1 VKLRVSPIVET
12 LGGSIARHANGY
24 AQYYH
29 KKLYSLHLFFCF
41 HHLSELF
48 FSEFFM
54 AVPSAALWQ
63 KNFYPD

>member
-1 VKLRVSPIVET
+1 MIKSFTPYI
-12 LGGSIARHANGY
+12 Y
-24 AQYYH
+24 
-29 KKLYSLHLFFCF
+29 FFCF

-63 KNFYPD
+63 KNFYPDQFHSYSVGICEKANSSG